1 MQSNGF
7 QIEGLTPNDDETVN
21 SRKKNRYVTRPKITV
36 ENNETVI
43 PATRKSSGCKN
54 CNKKK

>member
-1 MQSNGF
+1 MQSISY

-21 SRKKNRYVTRPKITV
+21 SRRKNRYVTRPKNTV
-36 ENNETVI
+36 ENNEVVV
-43 PATRKSSGCKN
+43 ADVRKSSGCKN